1 MPKNKIIISSIIGAV
16 SLALAFSASA
26 KVGTTAIRMR
36 LGTHLAS
43 TTSGMHMR
51 IASTTRMT
59 SQQKIANI
67 QGRSD
72 TEISNRVNAL
82 NQLLSRVESMKNI
95 SSSDEASLSSSIQ
108 TEIANL
114 TSLKGSIDAD
124 TSTSTIKTD
133 FQSITESYR
142 VYALVLPQSSI
153 IAAADRALDLI
164 NDFNALSTK
173 LQGYIATAQSNGTN
187 VSSASSAMA
196 DITAKI
202 ADAGTQAN
210 AAISLVS
217 GLQPDQ
223 GATSTLKANT
233 AALKSAQAD
242 IKTATT
248 DITAARKDV
257 TTIVNIIKGSL
268 SLSTDN
274 STSSTTASTTTQ

>member
-1 MPKNKIIISSIIGAV
+1 
-16 SLALAFSASA
+16 
-26 KVGTTAIRMR
+26 
-36 LGTHLAS
+36 
-43 TTSGMHMR
+43 
-51 IASTTRMT
+51 MT